1 MDPARR
7 TTNDKGTRWDVIR
20 SDVSTFVRRVPALF
34 RNDIP
39 AIVLVVANVVPL
51 ITLAAKGE
59 PIGSLL
65 VVYWLQMWI
74 IGFWTAIKLIVIAR
88 WAALAYVPMFFIMY
102 LSIVNIFGFIAG
114 GLLDDQM
121 RGTAWV
127 QDFSLWNYRVPAV
140 TFFAAHGLSFYMNF
154 LGRREDETT
163 SWEKQM
169 GLPFFRAMPMW
180 VAAII
185 GGFVGS
191 FFNTAAIAALCVMPI
206 KTVIDLVSHFAEHE
220 SIRIPDDPDQPIVV
234 GK

>member
-1 MDPARR
+1 MKPSHQQGRD
-7 TTNDKGTRWDVIR
+7 NGVRWGVIR
-20 SDVSTFVRRVPALF
+20 SDISTFVRRVPALF

-51 ITLAAKGE
+51 INLAAKGE

-65 VVYWLQMWI
+65 VIYWLQMWI

-127 QDFSLWNYRVPAV
+127 QNFSLWNYRVPALM
-140 TFFAAHGLSFYMNF
+140 FFAAHGLSFYMNF

-163 SWEKQM
+163 SWEQQM
-169 GLPFFRAMPMW
+169 GRPFLRAMPMW
-180 VAAII
+180 IAAII
-185 GGFVGS
+185 GGVIGG
-191 FFNTAAIAALCVMPI
+191 FFNTAAIAAFFVMPV
-206 KTVIDLVSHFAEHE
+206 KTVIDLMSHFAEHD